1 MNRCVKHV
9 LALASGLLIGVTGL
23 ESQDVEGSVA
33 TADVYALALE
43 IEAEIES
50 LRWHMGRPPETRPLI
65 QVENVSIRENFNQS
79 LNLWRRVNQLG
90 TELVGG
96 GEVPPAIAS
105 PRAAEYLP
113 EHVYEVLA
121 GVADRLQEIRAG
133 SAIVASVSIAAEAE
147 EAPVTRAGT
156 PTDVF
161 KSVIHS
167 TRQVNRMLERPPQ
180 PGDVYQRVQ
189 QAVFYASEILAAVEE
204 PRAFPPLPAHQAGMR
219 PGHVY
224 NRLLEVAQRL
234 SIAFEALGL
243 DMLTPPP
250 PGNTIDQSLVPGDVL
265 DIATLLLTEIEY
277 LHSRTSNARVPILA
291 EHPGRRWPSDVY
303 RLAGVLDEQTL
314 HIMNRARRDATAFVG
329 RPPQP

>member
-1 MNRCVKHV
+1 MDRCVKLV
-9 LALASGLLIGVTGL
+9 LTLASGLLLGGPGL
-23 ESQDVEGSVA
+23 NAQDVEGSVA
-33 TADVYALALE
+33 TADVLALALE

-50 LRWHMGRPPETRPLI
+50 LRWHMGRPPEARPLI
-65 QVENVSIRENFNQS
+65 QVENVSIRENFNQA

-105 PRAAEYLP
+105 PRGSEYAP

-133 SAIVASVSIAAEAE
+133 SAIVASTSIDAEPE
-147 EAPVTRAGT
+147 EAPAYGSGT

-161 KSVIHS
+161 KSVIQS

-189 QAVFYASEILAAVEE
+189 QAVFYASEILATVGE
-204 PRAFPPLPAHQAGMR
+204 PRAFPPLPAHQPGMR

-224 NRLLEVAQRL
+224 NRLIEVAQRL
-234 SIAFEALGL
+234 SIAFDALGL
-243 DMLTPPP
+243 HMLKPPP
-250 PGNTIDQSLVPGDVL
+250 IGNVIDESIVPGDVL

-277 LHSRTSNARVPILA
+277 LHSRTTDARVPILA

-314 HIMNRARRDATAFVG
+314 AIMNRARRDATAFVG
-329 RPPQP
+329 SPRP